1 MIRKNENQWR
11 LVALFYLAAVA
22 LSLGLAT
29 LVRDGRPLEH
39 PAPWLKLGGAQA
51 LLLSG
56 GLGLVFALL
65 VAASTRVFVARFGWA
80 SRLRDELRPSIRGL
94 SAVNLLQ
101 LAALSSAAEE
111 LFFRSLL
118 EPAAGLVLSSVAFGL
133 AHQMR
138 GPSRWVWATWSA
150 AVGLG
155 LGGVYH
161 LTGSLVGALLA
172 HALINAIN
180 MFFLRDSGLS
190 SPGAG
195 GLFGRPGARPRP

>member
-1 MIRKNENQWR
+1 MRRAAENQWH
-11 LVALFYLAAVA
+11 LAALIYLALAVLTLGVALV
-22 LSLGLAT
+22 
-29 LVRDGRPLEH
+29 VRDGRPFEH
-39 PAPWLKLGGAQA
+39 PAPWVELSTAQA
-51 LLLSG
+51 LGLSAA
-56 GLGLVFALL
+56 LGVVLAAL
-65 VAASTRVFVARFGWA
+65 VATSTRVFVARFGWA
-80 SRLRDELRPSIRGL
+80 RGLRDELSPSIRGL
-94 SAVNLLQ
+94 GAGPLVL